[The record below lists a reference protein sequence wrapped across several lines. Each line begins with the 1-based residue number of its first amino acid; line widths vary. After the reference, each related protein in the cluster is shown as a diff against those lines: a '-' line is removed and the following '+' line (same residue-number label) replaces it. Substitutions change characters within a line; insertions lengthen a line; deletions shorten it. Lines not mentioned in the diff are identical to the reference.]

1 MRYNFVFVFDQP
13 IVCQLQTLHMIV
25 LRRVNRLLR
34 HLRHIQL
41 HLLRS
46 RRRWDHRHAG
56 QRPHRRVQCLRIGR
70 DELEPLSI
78 EPFELLRDHLVVA
91 SLHAQHQQR
100 PQNFVHVLLVLH
112 RKLPDVRHHLA
123 RPALLPVGPHR
134 EQRQL
139 RPPALFGQRGVVV
152 LHRGDRG
159 PGDSPHQLAAVAHSR
174 RLHRAA
180 HLRNRHRRRA
190 RDLDHVDRLLQL
202 HLLRARLHGLALLDL
217 QLVQLL
223 EETLHELGR
232 RLDAAERRVAGL
244 LPSLQRFVTTVVA
257 LDGKEAKESYVE
269 PVAMRPVLF
278 EGMVPLVA
286 RHQRHHQLA
295 ELLFVRFVPA
305 VVQLE
310 QKPLQRELFDRLQH
324 RRRATTRAHRR
335 VSTVVS
341 DRGDRNAGLVRHV
354 LDGLPP
360 RVDFLDGPG
369 ELLGRPASLARLFF
383 FGEIQH
389 DGRGGD
395 GGLPD
400 LHRTIHEGG
409 SGGGRDGA
417 HRHVL
422 VQIEVVAR
430 VVQRGALEVI
440 RRVGDQIVRAQ
451 PLDLFQKLVD
461 LPLFEL
467 LARDRARHLPR
478 VLDVRVASE
487 EPVEPVPVRT
497 VFLERIGAIRGSQD
511 PHHQLPH
518 VLARNSHL
526 LLLQLDDEVREDS
539 LLVGRQHRRLPG
551 LVASRLHD
559 HRSERSV
566 RVERRRVRPGHLR
579 GKRLLLALLAVGDD
593 GGLVV
598 LLGENV
604 VEHGAEVGV
613 VDESARDFGGL
624 AADHVVNGKILVLLE
639 KELEGLEE
647 NGFVFGDRGTLRVA
661 ENLAK
666 ELKNIGLCDSEY
678 NRTRLA
684 RVLIVVSFKGVKS
697 VCKRTIFR
705 RF

>member
-13 IVCQLQTLHMIV
+13 IVCQLQTLHMII
-25 LRRVNRLLR
+25 LRRVDRLLR

-46 RRRWDHRHAG
+46 RRRWDHRHAL

-78 EPFELLRDHLVVA
+78 EPLELLRDHLVVA

-112 RKLPDVRHHLA
+112 RELPDVRHHLA
-123 RPALLPVGPHR
+123 RPALLPIRPHR

-139 RPPALFGQRGVVV
+139 RPPALLGQRGVVV
-152 LHRGDRG
+152 LHRGDRSAR
-159 PGDSPHQLAAVAHSR
+159 DSSHQLAAVAHPR

-202 HLLRARLHGLALLDL
+202 HFLGARLHGLALLDL

-223 EETLHELGR
+223 EETLHELWRGF
-232 RLDAAERRVAGL
+232 DAAERRVAGL
-244 LPSLQRFVTTVVA
+244 LPGLQRFMTTVVA
-257 LDGKEAKESYVE
+257 LDEREATERYVE
-269 PVAMRPVLF
+269 PVAMRTVLL
-278 EGMVPLVA
+278 EGMIPLIA
-286 RHQRHHQLA
+286 RHERHHQLA
-295 ELLFVRFVPA
+295 ELLFVRFVA
-305 VVQLE
+305 AIVELE
-310 QKPLQRELFDRLQH
+310 QEPLQRELLDRLQH
-324 RRRATTRAHRR
+324 RWRAATRAHRR

-341 DRGDRNAGLVRHV
+341 DGGDRDAGLVRYV
-354 LDGLPP
+354 LDGLSP
-360 RVDFLDGPG
+360 RVDLLDGPG
-369 ELLGRPASLARLFF
+369 ELLGRPAALPRLLF
-383 FGEIQH
+383 FGEVQH
-389 DGRGGD
+389 DGRGGN

-400 LHRTIHEGG
+400 LHGAIHEGG
-409 SGGGRDGA
+409 RGGGRDGA

-422 VQIEVVAR
+422 VQIEMIAR
-430 VVQRGALEVI
+430 VVQRGALEVV

-451 PLDLFQKLVD
+451 PLDLLQELVD

-467 LARDRARHLPR
+467 LARDRTRHLPR

-487 EPVEPVPVRT
+487 EPVEPVPMRT
-497 VFLERIGAIRGSQD
+497 VLLERVGAIRGSQD

-518 VLARNSHL
+518 VLARNPHL

-539 LLVGRQHRRLPG
+539 LLVSRQHRRLPR

-559 HRSERSV
+559 HRRERSI
-566 RVERRRVRPGHLR
+566 RIERRRVRPGHLR
-579 GKRLLLALLAVGDD
+579 GNRLLLALLAVGDD
-593 GGLVV
+593 GRLVV

-613 VDESARDFGGL
+613 VDESARDFGRL
-624 AADHVVNGKILVLLE
+624 AADHVVDGEILVLLE

-647 NGFVFGDRGTLRVA
+647 NGLVLRDRGTLRVA
-661 ENLAK
+661 EKFAE
-666 ELKNIGLCDSEY
+666 ELKNIGLGDSE
-678 NRTRLA
+678 N
-684 RVLIVVSFKGVKS
+684 
-697 VCKRTIFR
+697 
-705 RF
+705 